1 VSTLVKVLLVILP
14 CCTIFEAADLFR
26 KMGFVFY
33 PEQFFAAVFGIAGML
48 VFLAVPAGKGRKRTG
63 PIPWYDVVA
72 AALVLASW
80 FYIAVRYPRFSEFA
94 TGFPVSGVVV
104 AFVVILLLLE
114 ALRRTSGLG
123 ITCVALGFLV
133 LAMVSHLLPGN
144 MTGRQV
150 NLDRLLYYLTWDSTA
165 ILGMPL
171 KTIAT
176 IVVSFMIF
184 GEALSQTGGSSFFT
198 DFAMVAMG
206 KYRGGPAKISVV
218 SSALFG
224 TISGSAVANVVADG
238 IVTIPLMKQSGY
250 RPHVAAAIEAV
261 ASTGGQLMPPVMG
274 VAAFL
279 MAEFLQI
286 PYADVCIA
294 AVVPS
299 LLYYGTLYIE
309 ADLEAGRLG
318 LSRVPKEKIP
328 ATLPVLKNGWFF
340 SVPFL
345 ILIVGIFWLNYAVE
359 ACALYAA
366 VIIFV
371 LSMIFGYKGK
381 RLPLKGSIEILKGAG
396 GSVLQIFMIG
406 GAAGIVIG
414 VLNISGLGFGL
425 TISLIHA
432 AGGSL
437 FVLLL
442 LAAAVCIILG
452 MGMPTG
458 AVYILV
464 ATLVAPALI
473 QMKIDPMAAHLFLLY
488 FGMLSAIT
496 PPVAVAAFAAAALGG
511 TDPMRTGYAAMRFGW
526 MAFVIPFLFVFSG
539 TLLLR
544 GNLVYIFIDVATA
557 VAGIWFVSA
566 SVIGFTTRTV
576 GMSYRLICA
585 VAGLALLIPV
595 GALAWGHYIN
605 IGGGCIAVMLFFREY
620 AAHKR
625 NKSLAPAAGSNG

>member
-1 VSTLVKVLLVILP
+1 VRTLVKVFSVILP
-14 CCTIFEAADLFR
+14 CGTIVESADLFR
-26 KMGFVFY
+26 KAGFVFY
-33 PEQFFAAVFGIAGML
+33 PEQFFAAVFALAGAL
-48 VFLAVPAGKGRKRTG
+48 VYLAIPAGKGREREG
-63 PIPWYDVVA
+63 PIPWYDISAAVINFVA
-72 AALVLASW
+72 W
-80 FYIAVRYPRFSEFA
+80 IYIAINYPRFSEFS
-94 TGFPVSGVVV
+94 TGFPISGVVV

-114 ALRRTSGLG
+114 GLRRTSGMG
-123 ITCVALGFLV
+123 ITLVAFGFII
-133 LAMVSHLLPGN
+133 LALVSHLLPGT

-171 KTIAT
+171 KIIAT
-176 IVVSFMIF
+176 IVVSFMMF
-184 GEALSQTGGSSFFT
+184 GEALSLTGGASFFT

-294 AVVPS
+294 AIVPS
-299 LLYYGTLYIE
+299 LLYYGALYIE

-328 ATLPVLKNGWFF
+328 AAMPVLKNGWFF
-340 SVPFL
+340 AAPFL

-366 VIIFV
+366 LIVVV
-371 LSMIFGYKGK
+371 LSLIFGYKGK
-381 RLPLKGSIEILKGAG
+381 RLPLKGIIEVLRATGTR
-396 GSVLQIFMIG
+396 VLQIYMIG
-406 GAAGIVIG
+406 AAAGIVIG

-437 FVLLL
+437 ILLL
-442 LAAAVCIILG
+442 VLAAAVCIILG

-473 QMKIDPMAAHLFLLY
+473 QMKIAPMAAHLFLLFY
-488 FGMLSAIT
+488 GVLSAIT

-511 TDPMRTGYAAMRFGW
+511 ADPMRTGYAAMRFGW

-544 GNLVYIFIDVATA
+544 GSILHIIIDVVTA
-557 VAGIWFVSA
+557 MGGIWFVSA
-566 SVIGFTTRTV
+566 AVIGYTTRIIGV
-576 GMSYRLICA
+576 FYRALCA
-585 VAGLALLIPV
+585 LAGLALLIPLGQFNEARYV
-595 GALAWGHYIN
+595 NILGACLA
-605 IGGGCIAVMLFFREY
+605 AVLLFMEFSAR
-620 AAHKR
+620 KR
-625 NKSLAPAAGSNG
+625 AKVV